1 MRRLT
6 VILAAAA
13 ILSLPALPASNT
25 GGLTDTVNDILRQA
39 VESSHAPSISVAIVQ
54 NGRLVYANAAG
65 YASLKPER
73 KATAETRYA
82 VGSIS
87 KQFTVAAILLAVEQ
101 GKMSLDDYVSKYYPD
116 LTRANEI
123 TIRELLSH
131 TSGYEDYAPQDYMVP
146 AWTKPLSPDALLNR
160 WAKKPLDFDPGTK
173 WQYSNTNFVLAGRIF
188 EKAMG
193 QPLVPF
199 LQKQIFDPLGMSTAG
214 DCIADK
220 SPEDAVAYTRY
231 ALGPPRPALREGS
244 GWYFAAGELCMTPS
258 DLAKWDIAFLNKRI
272 LNKDS
277 YREFT
282 TKVKLKNGGST
293 HYALGLELGDRE
305 GVPAVYHDGEVS
317 GFLAENVV
325 FPSKNTAVVV
335 CSNQDG
341 TAIIFSVSR
350 RITHLLFSSEPEAS
364 ADELAQVRGILTG
377 LAQGKID
384 RALFTSN
391 ANFYFNKQAL
401 DDYRKSLSNLGPLQ
415 SVTRLRESSRGGMSH
430 RTYKA
435 VFQNKA
441 VNLNVYVTSEGK
453 YEQFLVEE
461 VFSQ

>member
-1 MRRLT
+1 MKRLPA
-6 VILAAAA
+6 ILAVTAL
-13 ILSLPALPASNT
+13 LSFPALSASNT
-25 GGLTDTVNDILRQA
+25 GLTQTIDGILHTA
-39 VESSHAPSISVAIVQ
+39 IESSHAPSISVAVVQ
-54 NGRLVYANAAG
+54 HGQLVYANAAG
-65 YASLKPER
+65 HASLKPER
-73 KATAETRYA
+73 EATAQTRYA

-87 KQFTVAAILLAVEQ
+87 KQFTAAAILLAVEQ
-101 GKMSLDDYVSKYYPD
+101 GKMSLDDPVSKYYPD

-131 TSGYEDYAPQDYMVP
+131 TSGYEDYAPQDYIIP
-146 AWTKPLSPDALLNR
+146 AWTKPLAPDALLDR
-160 WAKKPLDFDPGTK
+160 WAKKPLDFDPGTQ

-188 EKAMG
+188 EKATG
-193 QPLVPF
+193 QPLLPF

-231 ALGPPRPALREGS
+231 ALGPPRPALREGP

-258 DLAKWDIAFLNKRI
+258 DLAKWDIAFLKKRI
-272 LNKDS
+272 LHENS

-282 TKVKLKNGGST
+282 TEVKLKNGGST

-305 GVPAVYHDGEVS
+305 GVPDVYHDGEVS

-325 FPSKNTAVVV
+325 FPSKNAAVVV

-341 TAIIFSVSR
+341 TGIIFSVSR
-350 RITHLLFSSEPEAS
+350 EITHLLLSLQTEAG
-364 ADELAQVRGILTG
+364 AAELTKVREILNG
-377 LAQGKID
+377 LSQGRID
-384 RALFTSN
+384 RSLFTGN
-391 ANFYFNKQAL
+391 ANFYFKEPAL
-401 DDYRKSLSNLGPLQ
+401 RDYRQSLSSLGPLQ

-430 RTYKA
+430 RTYQA
-435 VFQNKA
+435 VFQRKT
-441 VNLNVYVTSEGK
+441 VNVNAYVTPEGK

>member
-1 MRRLT
+1 M
-6 VILAAAA
+6 
-13 ILSLPALPASNT
+13 
-25 GGLTDTVNDILRQA
+25 TDAVNDILRSA

-65 YASLKPER
+65 HASLKPER

-101 GKMSLDDYVSKYYPD
+101 GKVSLDDLVSKYYPD

-146 AWTKPLSPDALLNR
+146 AWTKPLPPDKLLDR

-188 EKAMG
+188 EKATG
-193 QPLVPF
+193 QPLLPF

-231 ALGPPRPALREGS
+231 ALGPPRPALREGP

-258 DLAKWDIAFLNKRI
+258 DLAKWDITFLNKRI
-272 LNKDS
+272 LDSDS

-282 TKVKLKNGGST
+282 KEVKLKNGGST

-341 TAIIFSVSR
+341 TGIIFSVSR
-350 RITHLLFSSEPEAS
+350 QITHLLLSAEPEAS
-364 ADELAQVRGILTG
+364 ADELARVRGILTG

-384 RALFTSN
+384 RSLFTGN
-391 ANFYFNKQAL
+391 ANFYFNQLAL
-401 DDYRKSLSNLGPLQ
+401 DDYRKSLSGLGPLQ

-441 VNLNVYVTSEGK
+441 VNLNVYVTPEGK

>member
-1 MRRLT
+1 MKRLP
-6 VILAAAA
+6 VILAAVA
-13 ILSLPALPASNT
+13 LLCFPAFPASNP
-25 GGLTDTVNDILRQA
+25 GNLAESVDAILTKA

-65 YASLKPER
+65 HASLKPDR
-73 KATAETRYA
+73 KATAQTRYA

-87 KQFTVAAILLAVEQ
+87 KQFTAAAILLAVEQ
-101 GKMSLDDYVSKYYPD
+101 GKMSLDDPVSKYYPD

-131 TSGYEDYAPQDYMVP
+131 TSGYEDYAPQDYIIP
-146 AWTKPLSPDALLNR
+146 DWTKPLSPDALLDR
-160 WAKKPLDFDPGTK
+160 WGKKPLDFDPGTE

-188 EKAMG
+188 EKATG
-193 QPLVPF
+193 QPLLPF
-199 LQKQIFDPLGMSTAG
+199 LQKQIFDPLGMTTAG
-214 DCIADK
+214 DCIAYK

-231 ALGPPRPALREGS
+231 ALGPPRPALREGP
-244 GWYFAAGELCMTPS
+244 GWYFAAGELCMTPG

-272 LNKDS
+272 LSRDS

-282 TKVKLKNGGST
+282 TEVKLKNGGST

-305 GVPAVYHDGEVS
+305 GVPDVYHDGEVS

-325 FPSKNTAVVV
+325 FPSKNTAVAVF
-335 CSNQDG
+335 SNQDG
-341 TAIIFSVSR
+341 TGIIFSVSR
-350 RITHLLFSSEPEAS
+350 EITHLLLSTQPEAS
-364 ADELAQVRGILTG
+364 AEELAQVREILTG
-377 LAQGKID
+377 LAKGRID
-384 RALFTSN
+384 RTLLTGN
-391 ANFYFNKQAL
+391 ANFYFNQVAL
-401 DDYRKSLSNLGPLQ
+401 ADYRKSLSSLGPLQ
-415 SVTRLRESSRGGMSH
+415 SVTRLRKSSRGGMSH

-435 VFQNKA
+435 VFQKKTI
-441 VNLNVYVTSEGK
+441 NLNVYVTPENK